1 MAGALNKVQLIG
13 HLGRD
18 PELKTN
24 GDGNARAMLSLAT
37 SERWADKESGEKR
50 ERTEWHRVVIW
61 NTKLAELAQKYLAK
75 GSLVYV
81 EGELRTRKWTDRSNV
96 DRWTTEVNVTQFD
109 GQVVFLSSAPGS
121 EAEPSV
127 SAALDPTTRPSTDEE
142 IPF

>member
-96 DRWTTEVNVTQFD
+96 DRWTTEVNVTQFN
-109 GQVVFLSSAPGS
+109 GEVVFLSSAPGS
-121 EAEPSV
+121 EGEASV
-127 SAALDPTTRPSTDEE
+127 SAPLVPTTRPSTDEE

>member
-96 DRWTTEVNVTQFD
+96 DRWTTEVNVTQFN
-109 GQVVFLSSAPGS
+109 GEVVFLSSAPGS
-121 EAEPSV
+121 EGESSV
-127 SAALDPTTRPSTDEE
+127 SAALDPTTRPS
-142 IPF
+142 

>member
-50 ERTEWHRVVIW
+50 ERTEWR
-61 NTKLAELAQKYLAK
+61 
-75 GSLVYV
+75 
-81 EGELRTRKWTDRSNV
+81 R
-96 DRWTTEVNVTQFD
+96 
-109 GQVVFLSSAPGS
+109 
-121 EAEPSV
+121 
-127 SAALDPTTRPSTDEE
+127 
-142 IPF
+142 

>member
-24 GDGNARAMLSLAT
+24 SDGNARAMLSLAT
-37 SERWADKESGEKR
+37 SEGWTDKESGEKR

-61 NTKLAELAQKYLAK
+61 NSKLAELAQKYLAK

-81 EGELRTRKWTDRSNV
+81 EGELRTRKWTDRSNI
-96 DRWTTEVNVTQFD
+96 DRWTTEVNVTQFN
-109 GQVVFLSSAPGS
+109 GQVLFLSSAPGS
-121 EAEPSV
+121 EGESSV
-127 SAALDPTTRPSTDEE
+127 SAALDPTTRPPTDEE
-142 IPF
+142 VPF

>member
-18 PELKTN
+18 PEIKTN
-24 GDGNARAMLSLAT
+24 GDGSVRAMLSLAT
-37 SERWADKESGEKR
+37 SDRWTDKEDGEKR

-61 NTKLAELAQKYLAK
+61 NPTVAGNAQKYLKK

-81 EGELRTRKWTDRSNV
+81 EGELRTRRWTGSNGV
-96 DRWTTEVNVTQFD
+96 ERWTTEVSVTKFNS
-109 GQVVFLSSAPGS
+109 QVVFLSGGRDDEAGVASAIAS
-121 EAEPSV
+121 DEATPLNV
-127 SAALDPTTRPSTDEE
+127 DEE